1 MYALAVATEDAW
13 VFTTTSSL
21 KVYHWSFVP
30 AGGPALMF
38 SCFTLQHC
46 AAAVHFMIQTF
57 NSVCA
62 WLWNAEQ
69 NAPAARQVAT

>member
-30 AGGPALMF
+30 AGGPADMF
-38 SCFTLQHC
+38 TCTTLRHC
-46 AAAVHFMIQTF
+46 TAAVHFMIHNF
-57 NSVCA
+57 KSMCV
-62 WLWNAEQ
+62 WPSSAEQ
-69 NAPAARQVAT
+69 SAPAARQVAT